1 MRHTNIFTK
10 TRKEYPKD
18 ELAKNAQILIKAGY
32 VHKEMAGVYA
42 YMPFGIRVLEN
53 IKKIARSEMNDMSGQ
68 EMVMS
73 SLQKKETWESTDR
86 WNDANVDIWFK
97 SELKNGTEIG
107 FGWSHEEPITEMMK
121 SFITSY
127 KDLPIYTYQFQTKFR
142 NELRAK
148 SGIMRGREFVMKDL
162 YSYSKNKEDHEI
174 FYNKMIEAYKSFYE
188 KVGLGKDT
196 FVTVASGGVFTKN
209 ISHEFQTICDAG
221 EDIVYID
228 REKNTAYNEE
238 SIEESKIDV
247 SDLEKVKTAEVGNIF
262 SFGIDKC
269 EQMGLMFMDADG
281 VNKPVTLG
289 SYGIGLTRVMGVI
302 VEKYADEK
310 GLVWPKNIAPYYIE
324 IVSLSR
330 ENGDRVYEES
340 QKIYNALKD
349 KYEVLLD
356 DRNITAGSKMF
367 DADLY
372 GIPLQIIIGDKS
384 LVKGCVEIKNRQSGE
399 VVEVGVGDVES
410 VVKDFQAKLF

>member
-1 MRHTNIFTK
+1 
-10 TRKEYPKD
+10 
-18 ELAKNAQILIKAGY
+18 
-32 VHKEMAGVYA
+32 
-42 YMPFGIRVLEN
+42 
-53 IKKIARSEMNDMSGQ
+53 
-68 EMVMS
+68 
-73 SLQKKETWESTDR
+73 
-86 WNDANVDIWFK
+86 
-97 SELKNGTEIG
+97 
-107 FGWSHEEPITEMMK
+107 
-121 SFITSY
+121 
-127 KDLPIYTYQFQTKFR
+127 
-142 NELRAK
+142 
-148 SGIMRGREFVMKDL
+148 
-162 YSYSKNKEDHEI
+162 
-174 FYNKMIEAYKSFYE
+174 MIEAYKSFYE

>member
-1 MRHTNIFTK
+1 
-10 TRKEYPKD
+10 
-18 ELAKNAQILIKAGY
+18 
-32 VHKEMAGVYA
+32 
-42 YMPFGIRVLEN
+42 
-53 IKKIARSEMNDMSGQ
+53 
-68 EMVMS
+68 
-73 SLQKKETWESTDR
+73 
-86 WNDANVDIWFK
+86 VDIWFK

-121 SFITSY
+121 NFITSY

-162 YSYSKNKEDHEI
+162 YSYSKNQEDHEV
-174 FYNKMIEAYKSFYE
+174 FYNKMIEVYKSFYK
-188 KVGLGKDT
+188 KVGLGNDT

-228 REKNTAYNEE
+228 RENNIAYNEE
-238 SIEESKIDV
+238 TVEELKIDV
-247 SDLEKVKTAEVGNIF
+247 SSFEKVKTAEVGNIF
-262 SFGIDKC
+262 SFGSDKC

-289 SYGIGLTRVMGVI
+289 SYGIGITRVMGVI

-310 GLVWPKNIAPYYIE
+310 GLVWPKNIAPYHIE
-324 IVSLSR
+324 IVSLSK
-330 ENGDRVYEES
+330 ENGDKVSEES
-340 QKIYNALKD
+340 QKIYDLFKD

-384 LVKGCVEIKNRQSGE
+384 LTKGCVEIKNRQSGE
-399 VVEVGVGDVES
+399 VVEVSVGDVEEKIKELLS
-410 VVKDFQAKLF
+410 NLF

>member
-18 ELAKNAQILIKAGY
+18 ELAKNAQILIKAGF

-53 IKKIARSEMNDMSGQ
+53 IKNIARSEMNNVSGQ
-68 EMVMS
+68 EMIMS
-73 SLQKKETWESTDR
+73 SLQKKETWELTDR
-86 WNDANVDIWFK
+86 WADANVDIWFK
-97 SELKNGTEIG
+97 SQLKNGTEIG

-162 YSYSKNKEDHEI
+162 YSYSKNQEDHDI
-174 FYNKMIEAYKSFYE
+174 FYNKMIEAYKAFYE

-228 REKNTAYNEE
+228 RENNIAYNEE
-238 SIEESKIDV
+238 AIEESKIDI
-247 SDLEKVKTAEVGNIF
+247 SNFEKVKTAEVGNIF
-262 SFGIDKC
+262 SFGSDKC

-281 VNKPVTLG
+281 IKKPVTLG
-289 SYGIGLTRVMGVI
+289 SYGIGISRVMGVI

-310 GLVWPKNIAPYYIE
+310 GLIWPKNIAPYHIE
-324 IVSLSR
+324 IVSLFK
-330 ENGDRVYEES
+330 EKGDNVYEQSE
-340 QKIYNALKD
+340 KIYNLLKD
-349 KYEVLLD
+349 KYEILLD
-356 DRNITAGSKMF
+356 DRHVGAGSKMF

-372 GIPLQIIIGDKS
+372 GIPSQIIIGDKS
-384 LVKGCVEIKNRQSGE
+384 LAKGVVEIKNRQTGE
-399 VVEVGVGDVES
+399 VVEVAVDDVE
-410 VVKDFQAKLF
+410 KKIFDLMFTLY